1 MKTKLLFILCA
12 CSFATFS
19 QQELIQNGSFE
30 QGGLYWDF
38 TLSGDDHVG
47 NGICDASDGVNYLW
61 FGSYTESNGWNDIYS
76 IFSQDVTLPSNLDSA
91 EFSFYWS
98 GGSYDNTFGG
108 DNVLFWLYD
117 QAGNEFYFNFIENT
131 DMDVSITA
139 SECDPMWYLEGF
151 TIPAGYAGQTI
162 TVKFLVATDEALPT
176 LFRIDE
182 VSLMAYT
189 TSGSG
194 LEEMEQSFVTVSP
207 NPTEN
212 SLNIKSST
220 SHIGEI
226 TVLDIR
232 GNKVMNLDINSY
244 SADIDVSNLN
254 KGVYFIMNNEGKKNK
269 FIKI

>member
-1 MKTKLLFILCA
+1 MKTKLLLILCA
-12 CSFATFS
+12 SSFATFS
-19 QQELIQNGSFE
+19 QQELIQDGSFE

-38 TLSGDDHVG
+38 TLSTDAHVG

-61 FGSYTESNGWNDIYS
+61 FGSFSESNGYNDIYD
-76 IFSQDVTLPSNLDSA
+76 IFSQDVTLPASLDYA

-98 GGSYDNTFGG
+98 GGSYDNTFGV
-108 DNVLFWLYD
+108 DNVIFSIYD
-117 QAGNEFYFNFIENT
+117 QAGNEFYTNSISNT

-139 SECDPMWYLEGF
+139 SECDPMWYLEVF
-151 TIPAGYAGQTI
+151 PIPAGYVGQTI
-162 TVKFLVATDEALPT
+162 TIKFLVATDATLQT

-182 VSLMAYT
+182 VSVLAF
-189 TSGSG
+189 TSSG
-194 LEEMEQSFVTVSP
+194 LQEMEQSFVTVSP

-212 SLNIKSST
+212 SLNIKSPT
-220 SHIGEI
+220 SQIGEI